1 MEARLGLSEPL
12 RSLQVT
18 QAGPV
23 AEVWLSRERK
33 GNALVRPRPRPRP
46 PRWPG
51 GNPRRRRGA
60 RRDGTVRVVGLDD
73 WRLYCGATSAGGVRP
88 ARSAGLASGAGVDA

>member
-12 RSLQVT
+12 RSLQVA

-33 GNALVRPRPRPRP
+33 GNALVRPPTPQQP
-46 PRWPG
+46 LGQPSATYS
-51 GNPRRRRGA
+51 GA
-60 RRDGTVRVVGLDD
+60 RLDGAVRAVGLDD
-73 WRLYCGATSAGGVRP
+73 WRLYCGATSAGRAPGSVR
-88 ARSAGLASGAGVDA
+88 

>member
-12 RSLQVT
+12 RSLQVA

-33 GNALVRPRPRPRP
+33 GNALVRPQP
-46 PRWPG
+46 PPS
-51 GNPRRRRGA
+51 PPA
-60 RRDGTVRVVGLDD
+60 
-73 WRLYCGATSAGGVRP
+73 GATLGDLQRGTA
-88 ARSAGLASGAGVDA
+88 

>member
-12 RSLQVT
+12 RSLQVA

-33 GNALVRPRPRPRP
+33 GNALVRPPTPQQP
-46 PRWPG
+46 GRW
-51 GNPRRRRGA
+51 GNPRRPTAGHGLTAQFVLWGLMIGDCTAAQR
-60 RRDGTVRVVGLDD
+60 VR
-73 WRLYCGATSAGGVRP
+73 AERP
-88 ARSAGLASGAGVDA
+88 ARSASLASGNA

>member
-12 RSLQVT
+12 RSLQVA

-33 GNALVRPRPRPRP
+33 GNALVRPPTP
-46 PRWPG
+46 PHNPAAGATLGDLQLG
-51 GNPRRRRGA
+51 GDA
-60 RRDGTVRVVGLDD
+60 ALLDGTVSC
-73 WRLYCGATSAGGVRP
+73 CGA
-88 ARSAGLASGAGVDA
+88 

>member
-12 RSLQVT
+12 RSLQVA

-33 GNALVRPRPRPRP
+33 GNALVRP
-46 PRWPG
+46 
-51 GNPRRRRGA
+51 
-60 RRDGTVRVVGLDD
+60 
-73 WRLYCGATSAGGVRP
+73 P
-88 ARSAGLASGAGVDA
+88 ARPTTPARWARGPTLGDLQLKGGCRAA

>member
-12 RSLQVT
+12 RSLQVA

-33 GNALVRPRPRPRP
+33 GNALVRPPTP
-46 PRWPG
+46 PARW
-51 GNPRRRRGA
+51 GNPRRPTA
-60 RRDGTVRVVGLDD
+60 GT
-73 WRLYCGATSAGGVRP
+73 A
-88 ARSAGLASGAGVDA
+88 

>member
-12 RSLQVT
+12 RSLQVA

-33 GNALVRPRPRPRP
+33 GNALVRPPTQPRPTTQPATLAR
-46 PRWPG
+46 
-51 GNPRRRRGA
+51 GNPRRPTAGH
-60 RRDGTVRVVGLDD
+60 GLTAQFVL
-73 WRLYCGATSAGGVRP
+73 W
-88 ARSAGLASGAGVDA
+88 GLMIGDPPVAPL

>member
-12 RSLQVT
+12 RSLQVA

-33 GNALVRPRPRPRP
+33 GNALVRPPTP
-46 PRWPG
+46 PSP
-51 GNPRRRRGA
+51 PAGA
-60 RRDGTVRVVGLDD
+60 TLGDLQRARLDGAVRAAGLDD
-73 WRLYCGATSAGGVRP
+73 WRLYCGATSAGGAPGSVR
-88 ARSAGLASGAGVDA
+88 